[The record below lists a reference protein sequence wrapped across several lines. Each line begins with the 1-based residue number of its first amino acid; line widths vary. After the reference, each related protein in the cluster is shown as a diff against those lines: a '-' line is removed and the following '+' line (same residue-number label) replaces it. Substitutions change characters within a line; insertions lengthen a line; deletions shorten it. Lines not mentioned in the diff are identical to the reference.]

1 MGAIQRT
8 FPTGGAVPTEDLV
21 DRDAIVEEMLLRTYA
36 HGNSLI
42 LSSPRQ
48 TGKTSVAYELLR
60 RVREAGGLGVYIDCS
75 RTDGDDH
82 ELAEMVA
89 RATYDQI
96 AGSKGAFA
104 RLRGF
109 MGAMPKPA
117 LMQGDLDLALMF
129 FGSAPETPRALLEK
143 ALTLADEIAAQKGK
157 RVVVVYDEFQILG
170 KVSPTIFNP
179 IRAALQHAMGN
190 AAYVFMG
197 SEVGLLDEL
206 FKNPANMPFGLA
218 TPVTLR
224 QPDPEAWKNYIE
236 ARFMEFRSP
245 LRPGEAEELIAFAGG
260 YPRDLMEVCEQL
272 LLIRAISPRSD
283 GAALGLAQE
292 NTLRSLRSRFDEVWK
307 RIEKPSGTQI
317 TATRIALGRPVYD
330 DRKRTHASVARSI
343 EAMERAGVIR
353 RTGRGAYEFCEPL
366 FGRYVRDLSA

>member
-1 MGAIQRT
+1 
-8 FPTGGAVPTEDLV
+8 
-21 DRDAIVEEMLLRTYA
+21 MLLRTHG

-48 TGKTSVAYELLR
+48 TGKTSVAYELRR

-75 RTDGDDH
+75 RTNGD
-82 ELAEMVA
+82 EREFAEMVA

-96 AGSKGAFA
+96 AGAKGAFA

-109 MGAMPKPA
+109 IGAMPKPT

-129 FGSAPETPRALLEK
+129 FGGAPETPRVLLER
-143 ALTLADEIAAQKGK
+143 ALTLSDEIAAQKGK
-157 RVVVVYDEFQILG
+157 RVVVVYDEFQVLG
-170 KVSPTIFNP
+170 KVSPTIFNR

-224 QPDPEAWKNYIE
+224 QPDAEAWKGYIE
-236 ARFMEFRSP
+236 ARFGEFHSH
-245 LRPGEAEELIAFAGG
+245 LRPGEAEKLIAFAGG
-260 YPRDLMEVCEQL
+260 YPRDLMEICEQL
-272 LLIRAISPRSD
+272 LLIRATNPRA
-283 GAALGLAQE
+283 GAAALDLAQE
-292 NTLRSLRSRFDEVWK
+292 NTLRSLRSRFDEIWK
-307 RIEKPSGTQI
+307 RIEKPAGTQV
-317 TATRIALGRPVYD
+317 TATRIACGLPVYGP
-330 DRKRTHASVARSI
+330 KRTHASVARSI